1 MGSGDARGLRLAT
14 PRGLR
19 ELGGLEVLVGQA
31 RPRTGCGR
39 PQDPGRGCAG
49 IHPKRGEGPSGP
61 WAWGGGGALLSPV
74 SVFKI
79 VPPQGFSG
87 VQPGVFL
94 TSEEPTLSPDSPDT
108 RATRLPWTELNL
120 ACAPPSPVAGFLGRE
135 APAPPYLQNDPVSV
149 LCSHVQRVLGHHLLS
164 LSQGHVMEF
173 PIVDGESQFFP

>member
-94 TSEEPTLSPDSPDT
+94 TSEEPTLSPGCPRQS
-108 RATRLPWTELNL
+108 
-120 ACAPPSPVAGFLGRE
+120 
-135 APAPPYLQNDPVSV
+135 
-149 LCSHVQRVLGHHLLS
+149 
-164 LSQGHVMEF
+164 
-173 PIVDGESQFFP
+173 